1 METLRALRHRAF
13 AWVWTGQ
20 TISRLG
26 DSLYRIAMAW
36 WVLEKTGSATAMGT
50 VMIFSMTPLVL
61 FLLIGGVVV
70 DRLPRMRVM
79 LVADILSGITVM
91 SVALLAASSL
101 LQVWHIYLASFVFGA
116 VEAFFFPA
124 YQAVLP
130 ELVPAEALPSANS
143 LSTLSRHVTGII
155 GPGIGAWLVAVGG
168 TPFAFGLDSVSF
180 LISAACLVPFVRLPA
195 PLEGKP
201 RAHPLADL
209 REGLNLVLGTPW
221 LWVTIGIFSLINITL
236 TGPLQVAMPFL
247 IKENLHAEV
256 GTLGLFTSSIA
267 VGAVISALWLGR
279 LRRFRRRGISL
290 YLATLFLGV
299 TVALTGVLG
308 SVVPIAASLLVF
320 GLADSVIGLVWMQS
334 LQEIVPGDKLGRVS
348 SLDAL
353 GSWAFIPLGY
363 ALAGV
368 LTDRMGAPVVF
379 IAGGLATIALV
390 GVALLHPRVRGF
402 D

>member
-1 METLRALRHRAF
+1 MR
-13 AWVWTGQ
+13 
-20 TISRLG
+20 RL
-26 DSLYRIAMAW
+26 
-36 WVLEKTGSATAMGT
+36 GSATAMGT

-79 LVADILSGITVM
+79 LVADLLSGLTVM
-91 SVALLAASSL
+91 SVALLAALDL
-101 LQVWHIYLASFVFGA
+101 LQVWHIYLASFIFGS

-143 LSTLSRHVTGII
+143 LSTLSRHVTGIV

-180 LISAACLVPFVRLPA
+180 LISAACLVPCMRLPA
-195 PLEGKP
+195 PLPGKP
-201 RAHPLADL
+201 RAHPLADV
-209 REGLNLVLGTPW
+209 REGLSLVLGTPW

-247 IKENLHAEV
+247 IKDNLHAEV
-256 GTLGLFTSSIA
+256 GTLGLFTSSMA
-267 VGAVISALWLGR
+267 VGSVISALWLGR

-290 YLATLFLGV
+290 YAATLLLGA

-308 SVVPIAASLLVF
+308 SVVPIAAILLVF
-320 GLADSVIGLVWMQS
+320 GMADSVIGLVWVQS
-334 LQEIVPGDKLGRVS
+334 VQDILPRDKLGRVW

-368 LTDRMGAPVVF
+368 MTDRLGAPLVF
-379 IAGGLATIALV
+379 LVGGLATIALV
-390 GVALLHPRVRGF
+390 GVALLHPKVRGF